1 MGFRYEYIYMQIDKR
16 AEYIFF
22 SFFHRFC
29 SNVKSIFQHS
39 CLSIFFNM

>member
-22 SFFHRFC
+22 HFFIDFA
-29 SNVKSIFQHS
+29 Q
-39 CLSIFFNM
+39 M